1 MMNNAVPQPDVVAMR
16 PFVPAK
22 DFEKSFNFYADLG
35 FTTTRITDSLAS
47 IGLGPFGF
55 LLQQYD
61 ADDFAGH
68 FMMQLTVND
77 LDTWWKR
84 IDSLELAARYGVRAP
99 TAPKLQ
105 PWGLTISYVV
115 DPSGVLWHFAQN
127 RNFS

>member
-1 MMNNAVPQPDVVAMR
+1 MPSTQPDVVAMR

-22 DFEKSFNFYADLG
+22 DFDKSFRFYTDLG
-35 FTTTRITDSLAS
+35 FTATRITDSLAS
-47 IGLGPFGF
+47 IQLGQFGF

-68 FMMQLTVND
+68 FMMQLIVND
-77 LDTWWKR
+77 LDAWWSH
-84 IDSLELAARYGVRAP
+84 IESLDLAAKYSVRPP

-105 PWGLTISYVV
+105 PWGLIISYVV

-127 RNFS
+127 RNNS